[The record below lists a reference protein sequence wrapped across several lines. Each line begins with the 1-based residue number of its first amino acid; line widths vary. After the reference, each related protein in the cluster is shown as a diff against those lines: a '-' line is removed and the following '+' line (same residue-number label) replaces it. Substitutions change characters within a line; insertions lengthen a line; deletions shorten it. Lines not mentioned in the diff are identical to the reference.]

1 MSDARRIK
9 ELLRERVA
17 ALAQYLFP
25 DGHREAAHWC
35 VGSIDGE
42 PGKSFKICIA
52 GAKTG
57 LWGDFAE
64 SGKHSQSL
72 LDLWMQARNVDFKG
86 ALREAAEWLGQP
98 LNGSNGVAQS
108 VPKTR
113 STATFR
119 TLDDAIAIV
128 ERKIKMRATR
138 RDSYHDRSGNE
149 HFVVVR
155 FDDADKKDF
164 RPFSPNGSGWIVKD
178 PPGKLPLFRL
188 PELIARPGEPVFIVE
203 GEKCA
208 CELATLGL
216 LVTTSAHG
224 AKSANKA
231 DWQPLAGCEVVILP
245 DNDVE
250 GRAYAQTVAQIVSR
264 LSPPAVVQIVE
275 LPGLP
280 PKGDCVDWL
289 ERRDAQTPEDIR
301 AELLGL
307 VQNAEVIREAE
318 KSRPLRVEPPKVP
331 WGFEQWQAV
340 ILANFPAYARPAEI
354 CASVIVELLLNDVSN
369 PFALALVD
377 VPSSGK
383 TMTLNFF
390 DVADLAYTTDNFT
403 PASFVSHASN
413 VKREELANVDVL
425 PRIRY
430 RTLIVRDLAPIFGV
444 KEDELLKTIGILTRA
459 LDGEG
464 LETDSGVHG
473 KRGYKGDWLFMLLAG
488 TTPIPPRVFK
498 VMGTLGSRLFFL
510 ALRSNAKSHDEL
522 IAQNRGTARRE
533 KERTCR
539 VATDSFLRTLWTANP
554 GGVNWDKDGDPEDC
568 LRVIARCAELLA
580 ALRGT
585 IQMWQSEHDGSV
597 SHSVPVIEQPD
608 RINCL
613 LYNLARG
620 HALICGRTQ
629 IATAD
634 LAPVLEVTFDS
645 APTIR
650 SKVFR
655 SLLEQNGTLRT
666 GQVEKLLRCSK
677 PTALKEME
685 ALAVLGIADKRE
697 TAAEYGRPEQ
707 ELWLAEKFQWFATD
721 ECKGLRW
728 P

>member
-1 MSDARRIK
+1 MSDAARVK
-9 ELLRERVA
+9 ELLRRRVEE
-17 ALAQYLFP
+17 LAPYLFP
-25 DGHREAAHWC
+25 NGKRAGNHWC
-35 VGSIDGE
+35 VGDITGA

-52 GAKTG
+52 GEKAG
-57 LWGDFAE
+57 LWGDFADSE
-64 SGKHSQSL
+64 KHSRSL
-72 LDLWMQARNVDFKG
+72 LDLWMTARNMDFKT
-86 ALREAAEWLGQP
+86 ALHEAAEWT
-98 LNGSNGVAQS
+98 GSPVHGPNS
-108 VPKTR
+108 EPSPPKPT
-113 STATFR
+113 SKFR
-119 TLDDAIAIV
+119 TLEDAIMST
-128 ERKIKMRATR
+128 ERRLNMRATR
-138 RDSYHDRSGNE
+138 RDWYHDRNGNE

-155 FDDADKKDF
+155 FDSDNTKDF
-164 RPFSPNGSGWIVKD
+164 RPFCRNGSAWIAAD
-178 PPGKLPLFRL
+178 PPSKLPLFRL
-188 PELIARPGEPVFIVE
+188 PELIARTGELVFIVE
-203 GEKCA
+203 GEKSA

-224 AKSANKA
+224 AKSANKTV
-231 DWQPLAGCEVVILP
+231 WQPLAGREIVILP
-245 DNDVE
+245 DNDAE
-250 GRAYAQTVAQIVSR
+250 GRAYAQTVARILSR
-264 LSPPAVVQIVE
+264 LSPPAEVRIFE
-275 LPGLP
+275 PPGLP

-289 ERRDAQTPEDIR
+289 GARDARTPEEIT

-307 VQNAEVIREAE
+307 VRNTEVIREAE
-318 KSRPLRVEPPKVP
+318 KSRPLRVEPPKVS
-331 WGFEQWQAV
+331 WGFEEWQAA
-340 ILANFPAYARPAEI
+340 ILDNFPAYARPAEI
-354 CASVIVELLLNDVSN
+354 CASVIVQLLLNDVSN

-383 TMTLNFF
+383 TITLNFF
-390 DVADLAYTTDNFT
+390 DVPDLAYTTDNFT

-413 VKREELANVDVL
+413 VKREELANVDML

-464 LETDSGVHG
+464 LESDSGVHG

-510 ALRSNAKSHDEL
+510 ALHSNTKSHDEL

-539 VATDSFLRTLWTANP
+539 EATNSFLRTLWTANP
-554 GGVNWDKDGDPEDC
+554 GGVKWNKNDDPEDC

-597 SHSVPVIEQPD
+597 NHNVPVIEQPD

-620 HALICGRTQ
+620 HALLCGRTQ
-629 IATAD
+629 LATAD
-634 LAPVLEVTFDS
+634 LGPVLELTFDS

-655 SLLEQNGTLRT
+655 NLLEQNGALKTS
-666 GQVEKLLRCSK
+666 QVEKLLRCSK

-685 ALAVLGIADKRE
+685 ALTVLGVTDKTE
-697 TAAEYGRPEQ
+697 GDAECGRPEH
-707 ELWLAEKFQWFATD
+707 ELRLADKFQWFATN
-721 ECKGLRW
+721 ECQGLRW
-728 P
+728 L

>member
-57 LWGDFAE
+57 LCGDFAE

-72 LDLWMQARNVDFKG
+72 LDLWMQARNVDFRS
-86 ALREAAEWLGQP
+86 ALREAVEWLGQP
-98 LNGSNGVAQS
+98 LNRSNGAAQS

-113 STATFR
+113 PTSTFS

-128 ERKIKMRATR
+128 ERGIQMRATR
-138 RDSYHDRSGNE
+138 RDWYHDRSGNE

-155 FDDADKKDF
+155 FDDADQKDF

-178 PPGKLPLFRL
+178 PPGKLPLFQL

-224 AKSANKA
+224 AKSANKT
-231 DWQPLAGCEVVILP
+231 DWQPLAGREVVILP

-390 DVADLAYTTDNFT
+390 DVADVAYTTDNFT
-403 PASFVSHASN
+403 PASFVSDASN
-413 VKREELANVDVL
+413 VKREELANVDML

-473 KRGYKGDWLFMLLAG
+473 KRGYKGD
-488 TTPIPPRVFK
+488 
-498 VMGTLGSRLFFL
+498 
-510 ALRSNAKSHDEL
+510 
-522 IAQNRGTARRE
+522 
-533 KERTCR
+533 
-539 VATDSFLRTLWTANP
+539 
-554 GGVNWDKDGDPEDC
+554 
-568 LRVIARCAELLA
+568 
-580 ALRGT
+580 
-585 IQMWQSEHDGSV
+585 
-597 SHSVPVIEQPD
+597 
-608 RINCL
+608 
-613 LYNLARG
+613 
-620 HALICGRTQ
+620 
-629 IATAD
+629 
-634 LAPVLEVTFDS
+634 
-645 APTIR
+645 
-650 SKVFR
+650 
-655 SLLEQNGTLRT
+655 
-666 GQVEKLLRCSK
+666 
-677 PTALKEME
+677 
-685 ALAVLGIADKRE
+685 
-697 TAAEYGRPEQ
+697 
-707 ELWLAEKFQWFATD
+707 
-721 ECKGLRW
+721 
-728 P
+728 

>member
-1 MSDARRIK
+1 MSDAQRVK
-9 ELLRERVA
+9 HLLRERIA
-17 ALAQYLFP
+17 ELAQHLFP
-25 DGHREAAHWC
+25 NGHREGVHWC

-52 GAKTG
+52 GPKAG
-57 LWGDFAE
+57 LWGDFAH
-64 SGKHSQSL
+64 SGKHSRSL
-72 LDLWMQARNVDFKG
+72 LDLWMHARNVDFKT
-86 ALREAAEWLGQP
+86 ALRQAAEWLGLP
-98 LNGSNGVAQS
+98 LNGQTNEDSHCW
-108 VPKTR
+108 K
-113 STATFR
+113 
-119 TLDDAIAIV
+119 TLDEAI
-128 ERKIKMRATR
+128 RATQRMLGCPTR
-138 RDSYHDRSGNE
+138 RDVYHGREGNE
-149 HFVVVR
+149 LFVMVR
-155 FDDADKKDF
+155 FDGLNGKQF
-164 RPFSPNGSGWIVKD
+164 RPFYRNGSGWIAKD

-188 PELIARPGEPVFIVE
+188 PELIARHGELVVTVE

-208 CELATLGL
+208 CKLATLGL

-224 AKSANKA
+224 AKSAHKT
-231 DWQPLAGCEVVILP
+231 DWQPLAGREVVILP
-245 DNDVE
+245 DNDAE
-250 GRAYAQTVAQIVSR
+250 GRAYAHIVAGILTH
-264 LSPPAVVQIVE
+264 LSPPAVVRSIE

-280 PKGDCVDWL
+280 SKGDCVDWL
-289 ERRDAQTPEDIR
+289 GIHDAQTPEDIR
-301 AELLGL
+301 AELLAI
-307 VQNAEVIREAE
+307 VRNAEVIREAE
-318 KSRPLRVEPPKVP
+318 ESRPLRVEPPKVS

-340 ILANFPAYARPAEI
+340 IRANFPAYARPAEI
-354 CASVIVELLLNDVSN
+354 CASVIDQLLLNDVSN

-383 TMTLNFF
+383 TITLNFF

-413 VKREELANVDVL
+413 VKREELANVDML

-510 ALRSNAKSHDEL
+510 ALRSNTKSHDEL

-533 KERTCR
+533 KEQTCR
-539 VATDSFLRTLWTANP
+539 EATNSFLRTLWMENP
-554 GGVNWDKDGDPEDC
+554 GGVNWDKDGDREDC

-585 IQMWQSEHDGSV
+585 IQIWQSEHDGSV
-597 SHSVPVIEQPD
+597 NHGVPVIEQPD

-620 HALICGRTQ
+620 HALLCGRTQ
-629 IATAD
+629 LEKAD

-655 SLLEQNGTLRT
+655 SLLEQNGTLKT

-685 ALAVLGIADKRE
+685 ALAVLGVAEKTEADP
-697 TAAEYGRPEQ
+697 EYGRPEH
-707 ELWLAEKFQWFATD
+707 ELRLADKFQWFATD
-721 ECKGLRW
+721 DCKGLRW

>member
-1 MSDARRIK
+1 M
-9 ELLRERVA
+9 
-17 ALAQYLFP
+17 
-25 DGHREAAHWC
+25 
-35 VGSIDGE
+35 
-42 PGKSFKICIA
+42 
-52 GAKTG
+52 
-57 LWGDFAE
+57 
-64 SGKHSQSL
+64 
-72 LDLWMQARNVDFKG
+72 
-86 ALREAAEWLGQP
+86 
-98 LNGSNGVAQS
+98 
-108 VPKTR
+108 
-113 STATFR
+113 
-119 TLDDAIAIV
+119 
-128 ERKIKMRATR
+128 
-138 RDSYHDRSGNE
+138 
-149 HFVVVR
+149 
-155 FDDADKKDF
+155 
-164 RPFSPNGSGWIVKD
+164 
-178 PPGKLPLFRL
+178 
-188 PELIARPGEPVFIVE
+188 
-203 GEKCA
+203 
-208 CELATLGL
+208 
-216 LVTTSAHG
+216 
-224 AKSANKA
+224 
-231 DWQPLAGCEVVILP
+231 
-245 DNDVE
+245 
-250 GRAYAQTVAQIVSR
+250 
-264 LSPPAVVQIVE
+264 
-275 LPGLP
+275 
-280 PKGDCVDWL
+280 
-289 ERRDAQTPEDIR
+289 
-301 AELLGL
+301 
-307 VQNAEVIREAE
+307 
-318 KSRPLRVEPPKVP
+318 
-331 WGFEQWQAV
+331 
-340 ILANFPAYARPAEI
+340 
-354 CASVIVELLLNDVSN
+354 
-369 PFALALVD
+369 
-377 VPSSGK
+377 
-383 TMTLNFF
+383 
-390 DVADLAYTTDNFT
+390 
-403 PASFVSHASN
+403 SHASN
-413 VKREELANVDVL
+413 VKREELANVDML

>member
-1 MSDARRIK
+1 MNALLEDARIRDVP
-9 ELLRERVA
+9 EVEHLPTTGEVA
-17 ALAQYLFP
+17 PAF
-25 DGHREAAHWC
+25 D
-35 VGSIDGE
+35 
-42 PGKSFKICIA
+42 
-52 GAKTG
+52 
-57 LWGDFAE
+57 
-64 SGKHSQSL
+64 
-72 LDLWMQARNVDFKG
+72 
-86 ALREAAEWLGQP
+86 
-98 LNGSNGVAQS
+98 
-108 VPKTR
+108 
-113 STATFR
+113 
-119 TLDDAIAIV
+119 
-128 ERKIKMRATR
+128 
-138 RDSYHDRSGNE
+138 RD
-149 HFVVVR
+149 VR
-155 FDDADKKDF
+155 
-164 RPFSPNGSGWIVKD
+164 
-178 PPGKLPLFRL
+178 
-188 PELIARPGEPVFIVE
+188 
-203 GEKCA
+203 
-208 CELATLGL
+208 
-216 LVTTSAHG
+216 
-224 AKSANKA
+224 
-231 DWQPLAGCEVVILP
+231 
-245 DNDVE
+245 
-250 GRAYAQTVAQIVSR
+250 
-264 LSPPAVVQIVE
+264 
-275 LPGLP
+275 
-280 PKGDCVDWL
+280 
-289 ERRDAQTPEDIR
+289 
-301 AELLGL
+301 
-307 VQNAEVIREAE
+307 
-318 KSRPLRVEPPKVP
+318 RPLRVEPPETP
-331 WGFEQWQAV
+331 ISFERWQAT
-340 ILANFPAYARPAEI
+340 ISDNFPDFARAAEV
-354 CASVIVELLLNDVSN
+354 CASVVAQLLLNDVAN

-383 TMTLNFF
+383 TITLNFF
-390 DVADLAYTTDNFT
+390 DVPHLAYTTDNFT

-413 VKREELANVDVL
+413 VKREELANVDML

-510 ALRSNAKSHDEL
+510 ALHSNAKSHDEL

-539 VATDSFLRTLWTANP
+539 EATDSFLRTLWTVNA
-554 GGVNWDKDGDPEDC
+554 GGVKWDRDGDQEDC

-620 HALICGRTQ
+620 HALLCGWTQ
-629 IATAD
+629 LAMAD

-655 SLLEQNGTLRT
+655 SLLEQNGTLKT

-685 ALAVLGIADKRE
+685 ALTVLGVADKTE
-697 TAAEYGRPEQ
+697 DDSEYGRPEH
-707 ELWLAEKFQWFATD
+707 ELRLAEKFQWFATD